1 LADQGLLTFA
11 AGLAVFWAVVYLL
24 GRGRSGK
31 VEVKPGLLIVRAGI
45 RLEPMEDGLAA
56 RAWRA
61 FGYASAAAA
70 IAMAALFYYTS
81 LDLFVLRYIK
91 PPPEGAPAGFVPL
104 LPGVTLGW
112 RDAVYVL
119 FAVGIAALVHELA
132 HAYVARSVGVRVKDA
147 GLALL
152 LFIPAAFVE
161 PDEESLA
168 RARRRHR
175 VLVYSAG
182 IGANTVL
189 ALAIGA
195 VLMTAL
201 SGAMIVAVEPGSPAE
216 AAGLQPGDV
225 IVEVNGVP
233 VRSVAD
239 LAAALEEA
247 GVKDAEREAVINVTV
262 LRDGEQV
269 TLTIVKPAGE
279 TRIGIRIVDYYGVP
293 PAISAL
299 ANSLYIINFSLAVI
313 NAGVLAIPLPG
324 GVLYSDGAHILRE
337 ALSTLTREEKAA
349 ALTTLAGLATLIL
362 VLSLMS
368 LGRLAI
374 AP

>member
-1 LADQGLLTFA
+1 LADKGLLAFA

-24 GRGRSGK
+24 GRGRSGR

-45 RLEPMEDGLAA
+45 RLEPMEEGLAA

-61 FGYASAAAA
+61 FGYASAVAA
-70 IAMAALFYYTS
+70 IIMAAVFYQTS
-81 LDLFVLRYIK
+81 FNLFVLRYIQ

-119 FAVGIAALVHELA
+119 FAVGVAALVHELA

-147 GLALL
+147 GFALL

-168 RARRRHR
+168 RAKRRHR
-175 VLVYSAG
+175 ILVYSAG
-182 IGANTVL
+182 IGANTML
-189 ALAIGA
+189 ALLVAGA
-195 VLMTAL
+195 LTLAL
-201 SGAMIVAVEPGSPAE
+201 SGVLVVAVEPGSPAE

-239 LAAALEEA
+239 LAAVLEEA
-247 GVKDAEREAVINVTV
+247 GVKDPDREVVLNVTV
-262 LRDGEQV
+262 LRDGEKI
-269 TLTIVKPAGE
+269 TLTIVKPAGA
-279 TRIGIRIVDYYGVP
+279 TLIGVRIVNYYGVP
-293 PAISAL
+293 PAVEAL
-299 ANSLYIINFSLAVI
+299 ANSLYLINLSLAVI

-337 ALSTLTREEKAA
+337 ALSAVTREEKAA
-349 ALTTLAGLATLIL
+349 ALTTLVGLATLLL